1 MKTPALIIFISLL
14 TFNIICWAGIII
26 NNQHQM
32 PDQLTLTVKYIRND
46 HDVILKDEK
55 NNIYMMTVEN
65 AYGEAYVP
73 GTIIYFGK
81 NEVIIK

>member
-1 MKTPALIIFISLL
+1 
-14 TFNIICWAGIII
+14 
-26 NNQHQM
+26 M